1 MKARSF
7 SSLIVGG
14 ALVAAPVT
22 PVLAQQQAEDSTLN
36 SVDAGWRDAAR
47 RWSLRVASRAQ
58 QIYQLEVVRLG
69 FEGRVEAI
77 LRIGVDGTV
86 RDCAV
91 HRSSGAA
98 ELDALVCRAIA
109 QSPPA
114 PVNLDA
120 GGPAQEVVVVLP
132 VEFVMVDDL
141 PPAGEANETD

>member
-1 MKARSF
+1 M
-7 SSLIVGG
+7 
-14 ALVAAPVT
+14 AAPVA
-22 PVLAQQQAEDSTLN
+22 PVLAQQQAEN
-36 SVDAGWRDAAR
+36 SPITTEDAGWRDAAR

-58 QIYQLEVVRLG
+58 QIYQREVVRLG
-69 FEGRVEAI
+69 IEGRVEAMF
-77 LRIGVDGTV
+77 RIGVDGTV
-86 RDCAV
+86 RNCAV

-120 GGPAQEVVVVLP
+120 GGQAQEVSVVLP

-141 PPAGEANETD
+141 PPAEEGSETD

>member
-1 MKARSF
+1 M
-7 SSLIVGG
+7 
-14 ALVAAPVT
+14 AAPVT
-22 PVLAQQQAEDSTLN
+22 QVLAQQQAENSTI
-36 SVDAGWRDAAR
+36 SAADTGWRDAAH

-69 FEGRVEAI
+69 FEGRVEAMF
-77 LRIGVDGTV
+77 RIGVDGTV

-120 GGPAQEVVVVLP
+120 GGQAQEVAVVLP

-141 PPAGEANETD
+141 PPAEKGSETN

>member
-1 MKARSF
+1 M
-7 SSLIVGG
+7 
-14 ALVAAPVT
+14 AAPVT
-22 PVLAQQQAEDSTLN
+22 PVLAQQAEDSTLN
-36 SVDAGWRDAAR
+36 SADAGWRDAPR

-69 FEGRVEAI
+69 FEGRVEAMV
-77 LRIGVDGTV
+77 RIGVDGTV

-114 PVNLDA
+114 PVNMDA
-120 GGPAQEVVVVLP
+120 GGQAQEVAVVLR

-141 PPAGEANETD
+141 PPAGEGSETD

>member
-1 MKARSF
+1 M
-7 SSLIVGG
+7 
-14 ALVAAPVT
+14 AAPVA
-22 PVLAQQQAEDSTLN
+22 PVLAQQKAENSTLN
-36 SVDAGWRDAAR
+36 SADAGWRDAAR

-69 FEGRVEAI
+69 FEGRVEAMF
-77 LRIGVDGTV
+77 RIGVDGTV

-120 GGPAQEVVVVLP
+120 GGQAQEVAVVLP

-141 PPAGEANETD
+141 PPAEEGSETD